1 MKQNGYPYQKAID
14 ALPEE
19 LKERDDVQY
28 CIKCTLAAELAPADH
43 PQCKTKLINCPPCRC
58 LKNGVF
64 KIEPVEIWDICPLV
78 AR

>member
-1 MKQNGYPYQKAID
+1 MAID
-14 ALPEE
+14 ALPDE

-28 CIKCTLAAELAPADH
+28 CIKCTLAAGTD
-43 PQCKTKLINCPPCRC
+43 QNFYPCRC

>member
-1 MKQNGYPYQKAID
+1 MKQNGYPYQMAID
-14 ALPEE
+14 ALPDG

-28 CIKCTLAAELAPADH
+28 CIKCTLEAGNPG
-43 PQCKTKLINCPPCRC
+43 PFPPCRC